1 MQRLVARLREF
12 ATNVFEAKDIDLE
25 FTVAD
30 EVNDVKL
37 DMEARR
43 DFFLIGKEAIN
54 NAAKYAQC
62 SKVIIDLSIVNRQLH
77 LWVKDDGIGF
87 DVQQAD
93 GGNGLGN
100 MQRRAAALRGDFK
113 IQSEPGKGT
122 AIHLQIPLP

>member
-1 MQRLVARLREF
+1 MMEAMDDIVWASKPSNDSMQKLVARLREF

-25 FTVAD
+25 FTVSD

-62 SKVIIDLSIVNRQLH
+62 SKVIIDLNIVNRQLH

-87 DVQQAD
+87 DVQ
-93 GGNGLGN
+93 
-100 MQRRAAALRGDFK
+100 
-113 IQSEPGKGT
+113 
-122 AIHLQIPLP
+122 

>member
-1 MQRLVARLREF
+1 VARLREF

-25 FTVAD
+25 FTVSD

-62 SKVIIDLSIVNRQLH
+62 QKVIITIEIINRQLH
-77 LWVKDDGIGF
+77 LLVKDDGIGF

-93 GGNGLGN
+93 GGNGMGN
-100 MQRRAAALRGDFK
+100 MQRRASSLRGDLK
-113 IQSEPGKGT
+113 IQSQPGKGT
-122 AIHLQIPLP
+122 VIHLQIPLP